1 MSLHWS
7 SGKSGVHLSNQVAP
21 PPIQMMAINVKVS
34 VQILAKELVKTM
46 PTVIEL

>member
-7 SGKSGVHLSNQVAP
+7 SGKSGVRTSSNQVAP

-34 VQILAKELVKTM
+34 IPKS
-46 PTVIEL
+46 